1 MAALLLVVAAAASLA
16 TIPLLFA
23 RWFEADSGFL
33 ALFGERDDLVFFPNA
48 WEAFGWHDVAIVLL
62 AGAALGCVVAVARG
76 WFVAWAVGAA
86 VAGTGALVCLLGRAS
101 PPDPGRGIYTT
112 GALALDPTPA
122 AVVAASCF
130 AAAGL
135 SLTGWALLVRRR
147 GASAG

>member
-1 MAALLLVVAAAASLA
+1 MAALLMVVAAAASVA

-23 RWFEADSGFL
+23 RWFEADARFL

-62 AGAALGCVVAVARG
+62 AAAALGCVVAVARG

-112 GALALDPTPA
+112 GALALDPTSAP
-122 AVVAASCF
+122 VATALCF
-130 AAAGL
+130 ATAGL
-135 SLTGWALLVRRR
+135 ALTAWALLTQRRPT
-147 GASAG
+147 